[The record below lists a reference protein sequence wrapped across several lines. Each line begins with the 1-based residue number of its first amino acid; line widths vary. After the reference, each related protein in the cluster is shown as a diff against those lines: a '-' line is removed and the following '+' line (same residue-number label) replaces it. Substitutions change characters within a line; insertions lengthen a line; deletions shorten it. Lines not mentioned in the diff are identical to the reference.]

1 MSLYYI
7 ESWSCLKHITKLPIG
22 KLMETQEKQTIT
34 IDEKSY
40 VVEDLPEGAK
50 YCLSQ
55 IQDLQQQGQA
65 ARARVDQLGMA
76 EQGFVNA
83 LKEEIAKAE
92 AS

>member
-1 MSLYYI
+1 
-7 ESWSCLKHITKLPIG
+7 
-22 KLMETQEKQTIT
+22 METQEKQTIT

>member
-1 MSLYYI
+1 
-7 ESWSCLKHITKLPIG
+7 
-22 KLMETQEKQTIT
+22 MEHQEKQTIT

-50 YCLSQ
+50 YCLAQ

-83 LKEEIAKAE
+83 LKEEITKAQAPEE
-92 AS
+92 AELVN